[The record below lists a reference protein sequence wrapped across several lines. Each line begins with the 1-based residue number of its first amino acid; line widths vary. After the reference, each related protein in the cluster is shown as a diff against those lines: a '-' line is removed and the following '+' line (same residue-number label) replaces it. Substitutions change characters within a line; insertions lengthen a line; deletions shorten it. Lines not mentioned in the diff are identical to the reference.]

1 MMDYYSDFP
10 APPETE
16 VIQDI
21 TSKLAT
27 QEKYK
32 SRNIFTIKKKVKKA
46 LEDMGGHKS
55 LGSYSGYV
63 VFSKKELIQRTEQL
77 LDNSNKMVTFRTIVK
92 IVIALNNT
100 YNVILHNRYK
110 PNGIGYHE
118 AKLDYNSK
126 LPPIG
131 NKKKLYT
138 PVKENVGI
146 NNYKF

>member
-16 VIQDI
+16 IIQDI
-21 TSKLAT
+21 TSKLST
-27 QEKYK
+27 LDKYK
-32 SRNIFTIKKKVKKA
+32 SKNIFTIKRCVKTA

-55 LGSYSGYV
+55 LGSFSGYV

-77 LDNSNKMVTFRTIVK
+77 LDNYRMVTFRTVVK

-118 AKLDYNSK
+118 AKIDYNSK

-131 NKKKLYT
+131 NNKKLYT
-138 PVKENVGI
+138 PIKENVGI